1 MDFSRHIKWIKP
13 PVFLLCLAPAA
24 YLAWGAYRS
33 ELGPNPIETITH
45 STGTWT
51 LSFLCITLTVTPLR
65 KLLHR
70 NALVRFRRMFGLFAF
85 FYGCLHF
92 MTYVWLDKFFD
103 FHEMVKDVYKRPFI
117 TAGFTA
123 FVLMIPLAITSTSG
137 MIRRLGG
144 RRWRNLHRLIYV
156 SAIAGVVHYY
166 WLVKSD
172 ETVPYRFAAVVGIL
186 LGYRVV
192 AYAIEKKSGPAAP
205 RPNAGGGTPKPRD
218 TGDAKEP
225 VLST

>member
-24 YLAWGAYRS
+24 NLAWQGFHDG
-33 ELGPNPIETITH
+33 LGPNPIEAITH

-51 LSFLCITLTVTPLR
+51 LTFLCVTLTMTPLR
-65 KLLHR
+65 KLLHQ
-70 NALVRFRRMFGLFAF
+70 NIFVRLRRMFGLFAF

-92 MTYVWLDKFFD
+92 TTYIWLDQFFD
-103 FHEMVKDVYKRPFI
+103 VHSMIKDVYKRPFI

-123 FVLMIPLAITSTSG
+123 FVLMIPLALTSTAG

-144 RRWRNLHRLIYV
+144 RRWRILHRLIYV

-172 ETVPYRFAAVVGIL
+172 ITVPVRFAVVVAIL

-192 AYAIEKKSGPAAP
+192 AYALEKRKAPPPSARPARGPA
-205 RPNAGGGTPKPRD
+205 
-218 TGDAKEP
+218 KET
-225 VLST
+225 VVSA